1 MRADAD
7 GIGNI
12 YSTPGVVYVSATGS
26 GIEYDIVTDCET
38 CAADRVDIL
47 ALISAKPKKY
57 RSFSFR
63 KERKRRD
70 TSPVSVD

>member
-1 MRADAD
+1 MAADAD

-26 GIEYDIVTDCET
+26 GIEYDVVSDCEV
-38 CAADRVDIL
+38 CHNERLDLAALVGG
-47 ALISAKPKKY
+47 KKKY